1 LQAPADLDELDEPV
15 RRYLKHSL
23 ADGVAPQGV
32 RLRMAG
38 RIKVGAWLAFTAEQ
52 EFSGRAFLWR
62 ARAGWGPLKPLHVVD
77 SYRDGA
83 GSTDGRESIWVP
95 GMLVPGSGVSWR
107 AESENR
113 IVASID
119 VPPERSDVTLRID
132 DEGAVR
138 AISLMRWGNVGQ
150 KDFGYIPFGGDM
162 HAERRFGPVVLP
174 SEVTVGWWYGTP
186 RYQPFFEATILEA
199 VSVR

>member
-1 LQAPADLDELDEPV
+1 MQAPADLDELDEPV

-83 GSTDGRESIWVP
+83 GSTDGRVFGRIRFLHADDPDTAANTVQP
-95 GMLVPGSGVSWR
+95 TMLVWSSPPGSG
-107 AESENR
+107 A
-113 IVASID
+113 IH
-119 VPPERSDVTLRID
+119 
-132 DEGAVR
+132 GAR
-138 AISLMRWGNVGQ
+138 PLNMSS
-150 KDFGYIPFGGDM
+150 
-162 HAERRFGPVVLP
+162 ERR
-174 SEVTVGWWYGTP
+174 
-186 RYQPFFEATILEA
+186 
-199 VSVR
+199 VR